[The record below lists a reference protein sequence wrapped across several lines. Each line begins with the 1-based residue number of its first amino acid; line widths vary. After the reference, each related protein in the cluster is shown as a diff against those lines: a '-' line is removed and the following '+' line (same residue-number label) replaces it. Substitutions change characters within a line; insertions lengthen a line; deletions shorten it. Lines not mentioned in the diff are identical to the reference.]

1 MNARRNGWSLA
12 ISVVLGLALW
22 LPAAPVIADEVA
34 NPDPWEPL
42 NRKTYAVNDF
52 ADRWVLKP
60 VAVGYSTV
68 APGVVQDGIGNF
80 FENLGTPA
88 VAINQVLQGKPRLAA
103 SDTGRFLLNSTFGIG
118 GLIDIASRVGLP
130 AHSEDFGQTFGRWGI
145 DSGPY
150 LVVPLRG
157 PSTLRDAV
165 GMGFDTLLNP
175 LRLID
180 HERTRYSLLATS
192 IIDTRAGLL
201 SAEDLISGDP
211 YVFIREAYL
220 QRREFLIT
228 DGVVEDDP
236 FLDDF
241 DE

>member
-1 MNARRNGWSLA
+1 MNARRDSWSLTK
-12 ISVVLGLALW
+12 SLLLGMALS
-22 LPAAPVIADEVA
+22 LPAAAAFAEA
-34 NPDPWEPL
+34 DPWEPL
-42 NRKTYAVNDF
+42 NRTTYAVNDF
-52 ADRWVLKP
+52 ADRWVLRP

-80 FENLGTPA
+80 FENLGTPG

-118 GLIDIASRVGLP
+118 GLIDIGSRVGLP

-150 LVVPLRG
+150 LVLPFRG

-180 HERTRYSLLATS
+180 HEPTRYSVLATS
-192 IIDTRAGLL
+192 IIDTRASLL
-201 SAEDLISGDP
+201 SAEDLITGDP

-220 QRREFLIT
+220 QRRAFLIT